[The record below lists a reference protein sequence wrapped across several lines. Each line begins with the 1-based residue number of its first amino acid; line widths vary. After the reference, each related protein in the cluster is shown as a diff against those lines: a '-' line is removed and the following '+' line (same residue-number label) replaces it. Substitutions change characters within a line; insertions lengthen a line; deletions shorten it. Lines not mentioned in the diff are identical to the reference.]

1 MALTNPCTPQR
12 HALHGLHLTN
22 QVWTESPPR
31 DEPRGHCWVKPATV
45 IGLGFFA
52 GFCKRNV
59 HVKSHKVQVRTRRTA
74 QNRGDLPPDAVPGPK
89 VLQLYLKAS
98 GGVDPRDQPGK
109 WVNRAKCPCCNGGDN
124 GDNRSLSM
132 VYQTNTGR
140 EPNGIICKCWRQNKC
155 GQKWFVSDQK
165 LFDGVA
171 LQKSGVAWKQATEPV
186 PQLDLSGKTELQP
199 SHRQYLLDRKIPE
212 EIVDRHGIYSKL
224 CKKKSGNE
232 AVLVFPYFVSDKIVS
247 EKCRRLP
254 KEFWQSKGGC
264 RCLYGVDDLRGEHV
278 IVLTEGEIDKL
289 SVEAAGYRG
298 CASLQNGCTGGISRN
313 YGAGEALDSAEK
325 IILALDGDRAGQ
337 AAVQKLANELGINRC
352 CTVNWPDDCKD
363 ANDVLCKHGADRL
376 KILLDEAEQLPPPC
390 LKHSFQDEEI
400 IQYINDVVAGALDP
414 THRSGIS
421 TGWSG
426 LDRFY
431 RVVPG
436 EVTVITGIPGSG
448 KTEWLLSMVANIAHQ
463 ENWRILL
470 FTFEANTDT
479 LAVQMSQ
486 KLKYMLPELSQQ
498 QETQPGCMQEDR
510 TAYMNWMDDH
520 FEFGVDSF
528 ENLTVDQIVEKID
541 EVTADRGLQ
550 GVIIDPYNFI
560 ERPAR
565 KNDSEHHFIGALMQ
579 RLRNVAE
586 EKKIHIWIVAH
597 PTKSAQWGTA
607 RPTLYSIAGSSNW
620 FNKTDMGI
628 IVDRR
633 PYESDDGEVVR
644 SDQVEIIVEKVRNRE
659 AGELGKAL
667 LLFDRESRSYSD
679 ATHLLQSSEDEFDKA
694 QRPSAPKVAVSA
706 ARRAPKDFDYD
717 EEREDIEAE
726 WE

>member
-1 MALTNPCTPQR
+1 M
-12 HALHGLHLTN
+12 
-22 QVWTESPPR
+22 
-31 DEPRGHCWVKPATV
+31 
-45 IGLGFFA
+45 
-52 GFCKRNV
+52 
-59 HVKSHKVQVRTRRTA
+59 
-74 QNRGDLPPDAVPGPK
+74 
-89 VLQLYLKAS
+89 
-98 GGVDPRDQPGK
+98 
-109 WVNRAKCPCCNGGDN
+109 
-124 GDNRSLSM
+124 
-132 VYQTNTGR
+132 
-140 EPNGIICKCWRQNKC
+140 
-155 GQKWFVSDQK
+155 
-165 LFDGVA
+165 
-171 LQKSGVAWKQATEPV
+171 
-186 PQLDLSGKTELQP
+186 
-199 SHRQYLLDRKIPE
+199 
-212 EIVDRHGIYSKL
+212 
-224 CKKKSGNE
+224 
-232 AVLVFPYFVSDKIVS
+232 LVFPYFVSDKIVS